1 MIAVFLIFLILT
13 FIFLV
18 IGLSDFLK
26 VMGKQLRELTL
37 SCSSDTD
44 STTIEGGGKSD
55 HQHVVLESNLISQCF
70 LQVHLTNSSTWVF
83 V

>member
-1 MIAVFLIFLILT
+1 
-13 FIFLV
+13 
-18 IGLSDFLK
+18 
-26 VMGKQLRELTL
+26 MGKQLRELTL

-55 HQHVVLESNLISQCF
+55 QHIVLESNLISQCL